1 MGEMEGGRGGPP
13 SLQGRK
19 AVDTAMAALMN
30 FLHHASEKSSG
41 MEALP
46 SLLEAAKA
54 ARQAAALPSLAAA
67 ASGSSGTPD
76 QFTAHSVRPVPHTH
90 SLLSP
95 LHGSGM
101 WHSSF
106 SLCVSVCVWG
116 GACQCLQL
124 QELEERRDALRAEL
138 AKRQAAVDDLAK
150 HLWHLHAHTA
160 ILLASPSSLSSPAN
174 AHQAD

>member
-1 MGEMEGGRGGPP
+1 MEGGRGGPP

-76 QFTAHSVRPVPHTH
+76 QFTAHS
-90 SLLSP
+90 
-95 LHGSGM
+95 
-101 WHSSF
+101 
-106 SLCVSVCVWG
+106 
-116 GACQCLQL
+116 L